1 MEKYVYGVDIGG
13 TNIKFGLFS
22 IPKMELIQKHE
33 NSTPLTNHETSVFT
47 LVAETIN
54 KINKENN
61 IEISQVEG
69 VGIAVPCPVKNGYV
83 EKCPNLKWEKLDI
96 HSSLSNYL
104 PSGIKIAVS
113 NDANIAAYG
122 ENQSL
127 EIPHKNAIFYT
138 LGTGVGGGIII
149 DGEILEG
156 RTGAGGE
163 IGHMHVFE
171 GTEPCSCGLSGCLE
185 QVCGTSA
192 ILKKAR
198 ELSLIYPTQLNLEK
212 LTVKDVFDYAKSGDT
227 VAMKVVN
234 RIGEYMAISASILS
248 VSLDPDIFI
257 IGGGISKAGDI
268 LIDTIKKHYIN
279 HARFGTGDIPFVLA
293 KTGNDAGIIGAA
305 YYVAKKNT

>member
-1 MEKYVYGVDIGG
+1 MQKYVYGVDIGG

-22 IPKMELIQKHE
+22 IPKMELIQKLE
-33 NSTPLTNHETSVFT
+33 DSTPLTNHETSVFT

-54 KINKENN
+54 KINKENG
-61 IEISQVEG
+61 IEMSQVEG
-69 VGIAVPCPVKNGYV
+69 VGIAVPCPVKDGYV

-96 HSSLSNYL
+96 NLSLKKYL
-104 PSGIKIAVS
+104 PYNIKIAVS

-127 EIPHKNAIFYT
+127 EIPHKNAVFYT

-185 QVCGTSA
+185 QICGTSA
-192 ILKKAR
+192 ILKQAR
-198 ELSLIYPTQLNLEK
+198 ELAVYYPTQLNLEK
-212 LTVKDVFDYAKSGDT
+212 LTVKNVFDYAKTGDV
-227 VAMKVVN
+227 VAAKVVD

-268 LIDTIKKHYIN
+268 LIDTIKKHYIK
-279 HARFGTGDIPFVLA
+279 HARFNTGDIPFVLA

-305 YYVAKKNT
+305 HYVNKN

>member
-1 MEKYVYGVDIGG
+1 MKKYVYGVDIGG

-22 IPKMELIQKHE
+22 SPEMELIQKAE
-33 NSTPLTNHETSVFT
+33 SSTPLSNHETSIFS
-47 LVAETIN
+47 LVGEVIESMN
-54 KINKENN
+54 KKNC
-61 IEISQVEG
+61 IEMSQIEG

-96 HSSLSNYL
+96 YASMNKYL
-104 PSGIKIAVS
+104 PSNLKIAVS

-127 EIPHKNAIFYT
+127 EIPHNNAVFYT

-192 ILKKAR
+192 ILKQTIEFSK
-198 ELSLIYPTQLNLEK
+198 EYPTRLDLNK
-212 LTVKDVFDYAKSGDT
+212 LTVKDVFDYAKDGDI
-227 VAMKVVN
+227 VAMKVID
-234 RIGEYMAISASILS
+234 RIGEYMAISASILA

-257 IGGGISKAGDI
+257 IGGGVSKAGDI
-268 LIDTIKKHYIN
+268 LIDTIKKHYKK
-279 HARFGTGDIPFVLA
+279 HARFNTGDIPFILA
-293 KTGNDAGIIGAA
+293 RTGNDAGIIGAA
-305 YYVAKKNT
+305 SYVNKK

>member
-1 MEKYVYGVDIGG
+1 MQKYVYGVDIGG

-22 IPKMELIQKHE
+22 IPEMDLIQKLE
-33 NSTPLTNHETSVFT
+33 NSTPLTNHETSIFM
-47 LVAETIN
+47 LVAETIK
-54 KINKENN
+54 KINRDNQ
-61 IEISQVEG
+61 IQMSQIEG

-96 HSSLSNYL
+96 FSSLKNYL
-104 PSGIKIAVS
+104 PGKVKIAVS

-122 ENQSL
+122 ENQCL

-149 DGEILEG
+149 DGDILEG

-171 GTEPCSCGLSGCLE
+171 GDEPCSCGLTGCLE

-198 ELSLIYPTQLNLEK
+198 ELAINCPTQLNLEK
-212 LTVKDVFDYAKSGDT
+212 LTVKDVFDYAKVNDV
-227 VAMKVVN
+227 VATKVVD

-257 IGGGISKAGDI
+257 IGGGVSKAGDI
-268 LIDTIKKHYIN
+268 LIDTIKKHYIK
-279 HARFGTGDIPFVLA
+279 HARFGTKDVPFILA

-305 YYVAKKNT
+305 YYVTKK

>member
-1 MEKYVYGVDIGG
+1 MKKYVYGVDIGG
-13 TNIKFGLFS
+13 TNIKFGLFL
-22 IPKMELIQKHE
+22 IPEMKLIQKYE
-33 NSTPLTNHETSVFT
+33 SSTPLTNHETSIFL

-54 KINKENN
+54 KINRENQ
-61 IEISQVEG
+61 IELSQVEG
-69 VGIAVPCPVKNGYV
+69 VGIAVPCPVKNGFV
-83 EKCPNLKWEKLDI
+83 EKCPNLKWEKLDVY
-96 HSSLSNYL
+96 SSLKNYL
-104 PSGIKIAVS
+104 PSNIKIAVS

-122 ENQSL
+122 ENQCL
-127 EIPHKNAIFYT
+127 AIPHKNAVFYT

-171 GTEPCSCGLSGCLE
+171 GTEQCSCGLSGCLE
-185 QVCGTSA
+185 QICGTSA
-192 ILKKAR
+192 ILKKVR
-198 ELSLIYPTQLNLEK
+198 ELAMEHPTQLNLEK
-212 LTVKDVFDYAKSGDT
+212 LTVKDVFDHAKAGDT
-227 VAMKVVN
+227 VAMKVVD

-268 LIDTIKKHYIN
+268 LIDTIKVHYIN

-305 YYVAKKNT
+305 YYVNKK

>member
-13 TNIKFGLFS
+13 TNIKYGLFS
-22 IPKMELIQKHE
+22 LPKMELIQKFE
-33 NSTPLTNHETSVFT
+33 NSTPLSDHETSIFE
-47 LVAETIN
+47 LVSKTIDNMN
-54 KINKENN
+54 KKNN
-61 IEISQVEG
+61 VDVSQIEG

-96 HSSLSNYL
+96 YTSMNKYL
-104 PSGIKIAVS
+104 PRHVKIAVS

-122 ENQSL
+122 ENQIL
-127 EIPHKNAIFYT
+127 DNPHKNAVFYT

-185 QVCGTSA
+185 QVCGTAA
-192 ILKKAR
+192 ILKQAR
-198 ELSLIYPTQLNLEK
+198 ELSVKYPTQLNLDK
-212 LTVKDVFDYAKSGDT
+212 LTVKDVFDYAKAGDV
-227 VAMKVVN
+227 VASKVVD

-257 IGGGISKAGDI
+257 IGGGVSKAGDM
-268 LIDTIKKHYIN
+268 LIDTIKKHYKK
-279 HARFGTGDIPFVLA
+279 HARFSTGDVPFVLA

-305 YYVAKKNT
+305 NYVNKR

>member
-1 MEKYVYGVDIGG
+1 MQKYVYGVDIGG

-33 NSTPLTNHETSVFT
+33 NITPLTNHDVSVFT
-47 LVAETIN
+47 LVADTIN
-54 KINKENN
+54 KMNKKNN
-61 IEISQVEG
+61 IEMSQVGG

-96 HSSLSNYL
+96 HLSLRNYL
-104 PSGIKIAVS
+104 PCNMKIAVS

-127 EIPHKNAIFYT
+127 EIPHKNAVFYT

-212 LTVKDVFDYAKSGDT
+212 LTVKDVFDYAKANDV
-227 VAMKVVN
+227 VAMKVVD

-268 LIDTIKKHYIN
+268 LIDTIKTHYIK
-279 HARFGTGDIPFVLA
+279 HARFGTGNIPFILA

-305 YYVAKKNT
+305 HYVFNSK